1 MITKVCSNKLAAVV
15 SIVGIVMF
23 TIALIGSL
31 KIFYGVAF
39 LPFILLC
46 VLVGNRL
53 AYIVTYDAE
62 KNILYRK
69 GLFFGY
75 KYQLNVEDIE
85 DVVTRSDPKEGMSY
99 ILVDPYNNRYHGC
112 YKNSFIRLEQN
123 DKNLKFIRQFWNKP
137 IVKHLPQEAL
147 FRNK

>member
-85 DVVTRSDPKEGMSY
+85 E
-99 ILVDPYNNRYHGC
+99 
-112 YKNSFIRLEQN
+112 FQ
-123 DKNLKFIRQFWNKP
+123 
-137 IVKHLPQEAL
+137 
-147 FRNK
+147 